1 MKLENHT
8 IVLIYS
14 FFQIYLICLGDT
26 HQFAFAMA
34 TDTNNNMNKN
44 GDTKK
49 KKVRRARHFVFGYG
63 SLMNP
68 DSRAKTN
75 PGLADQDGL
84 PVVVRDVERIWS
96 ARTTSGFT
104 AMGVRIRKGAD
115 CTGVLLEVNKAELED
130 LDRRELSYV
139 RVEVHLDNVDQ
150 VPFLNE
156 EEFYETEQAETL
168 FEAKENEGNIR
179 VWVYIQKDPIPAD
192 SSHPILQSYV
202 DVILSGC
209 LSISEDFAR
218 SFIQTTKGWQ
228 PNEDSFVDDR
238 DQPIYGLANS
248 VQCEQNADVI
258 DQLLEEQKPKTMEQ
272 RVDYDPE
279 THLENLKE
287 AYEDDLAHPR
297 AIKRA
302 EARVES
308 LAKDDTNKEEK

>member
-1 MKLENHT
+1 MKLE
-8 IVLIYS
+8 IKVLIYS
-14 FFQIYLICLGDT
+14 LILLIRLGDI
-26 HQFAFAMA
+26 HQLVFSMA
-34 TDTNNNMNKN
+34 SNNNNKIS
-44 GDTKK
+44 TKK
-49 KKVRRARHFVFGYG
+49 KARRTRHFVFGYG

-75 PGLADQDGL
+75 PTLADQDGL
-84 PVVVRDVERIWS
+84 PVLVRDVERIWS
-96 ARTTSGFT
+96 ARTTTGYT

-168 FEAKENEGNIR
+168 FDAKENEGNVR
-179 VWVYIQKDPIPAD
+179 VWVYIQKEPIPAD
-192 SSHPILQSYV
+192 SSHPIPQSYV

-209 LSISEDFAR
+209 LTISEDFAR

-228 PNEDSFVDDR
+228 QNEDAFVDDR
-238 DQPIYGLANS
+238 DQPIYVRANS
-248 VQCEQNADVI
+248 LQSEKDAGVI

-272 RVDYDPE
+272 RIDYDPE
-279 THLENLKE
+279 THLELLKE

-308 LAKDDTNKEEK
+308 LTKTKEDSNEEQK